1 MDNAPKALLMA
12 GGILFTLIVISIFI
26 MSYNKITEMSQQKQD
41 ALNVKEIV
49 KFNEPFISYQK
60 KEMYGTDIISVLH
73 LAISNNKRYNVE
85 NSGEEYYVK
94 IIVEDNVADNVADDY
109 SFNNMD
115 NAKDY
120 CEKHKTDDEAFKGSV
135 FQCKEVN
142 YDSNGRV
149 KEMTFNRIK

>member
-60 KEMYGTDIISVLH
+60 KEMYGADIISILH
-73 LAISNNKRYNVE
+73 LAISNNERYNV
-85 NSGEEYYVK
+85 NTVGEEYYVGIVVESYVSMSEDDGMNKAKNFCENNKGKESFKK
-94 IIVEDNVADNVADDY
+94 IAFECSGVE
-109 SFNNMD
+109 
-115 NAKDY
+115 
-120 CEKHKTDDEAFKGSV
+120 
-135 FQCKEVN
+135 

-149 KEMTFNRIK
+149 KKMTFKEIQTQSE